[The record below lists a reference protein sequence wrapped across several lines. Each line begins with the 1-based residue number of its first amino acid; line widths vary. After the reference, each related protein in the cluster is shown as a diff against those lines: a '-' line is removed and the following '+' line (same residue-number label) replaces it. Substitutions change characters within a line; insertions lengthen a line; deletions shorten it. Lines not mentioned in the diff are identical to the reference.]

1 MERKNFSFDDYKNS
15 FNLNDMLRAPKEIT
29 PDLSVADIVTDNYRT
44 AEVFRKY
51 HIDYRCNGKMSLN
64 AACILKGLHEPDI
77 LEELQQFA
85 DAYQY
90 AEQWSVGF
98 MIDYLI
104 NIHHNYFKNNIPVV
118 LDYINR
124 FTANH
129 NKKFPE
135 IQQLPSLARQLCDKL
150 ADLASYESDKLF
162 PYIKR
167 IIYAYNNN
175 EVYGKLFIKTLGK
188 LSAEEL
194 EQYHA
199 QIKVF
204 TSQIEHLANNFSLP
218 ENACSTHRV
227 MLQKLREFIDYI
239 GQHFS
244 IEKKILIP
252 AILQMEKSL
261 LEKIY

>member
-1 MERKNFSFDDYKNS
+1 MIIKNS
-15 FNLNDMLRAPKEIT
+15 FNLNDMFKAPKEIT
-29 PDLSVADIVTDNYRT
+29 PELLVADIVNDNYRT
-44 AEVFRKY
+44 AEVFSKY
-51 HIDYRCNGKMSLN
+51 HIDYCCGGKMSLN
-64 AACILKGLHEPDI
+64 AACRLKGLHEPDI
-77 LEELQQFA
+77 LEELQQMA
-85 DAYQY
+85 NAYQQK
-90 AEQWSVGF
+90 EQWSVGF

-104 NIHHNYFKNNIPVV
+104 NVHHNYFRNNIPVV
-118 LDYINR
+118 LDYINM

-135 IQQLPSLARQLCDKL
+135 MQQLPLLVQQLCDKL
-150 ADLASYESDKLF
+150 IALVNYESDKLF

-188 LSAEEL
+188 LSAGEL

-204 TSQIEHLANNFSLP
+204 ISQIEHLANHFALP

-239 GQHFS
+239 RQHFS

-252 AILQMEKSL
+252 VILQMEKTL

>member
-1 MERKNFSFDDYKNS
+1 MFT
-15 FNLNDMLRAPKEIT
+15 APKEIT
-29 PDLSVADIVTDNYRT
+29 PDLLLADIVTDNYRT

-51 HIDYRCNGKMSLN
+51 HIDYCGGGKMSLN
-64 AACILKGLHEPDI
+64 AACRLKGLYETDI
-77 LEELQQFA
+77 LEELRQFTN
-85 DAYQY
+85 AYEN
-90 AEQWSVGF
+90 AEQWSVDF

-104 NIHHNYFKNNIPVV
+104 NIHHNYFKNTIPVV
-118 LDYINR
+118 LDYINS
-124 FTANH
+124 FTSGH
-129 NKKFPE
+129 SKKFPKM
-135 IQQLPSLARQLCDKL
+135 QQLPGLAQQLCNKL
-150 ADLASYESDKLF
+150 ADLVNYESDRLF

-204 TSQIEHLANNFSLP
+204 ISQIEQLTNNFSSP
-218 ENACSTHRV
+218 ENACSTHLV
-227 MLQKLREFIDYI
+227 MLQKLPEFIDHI
-239 GQHFS
+239 RQHFS

>member
-1 MERKNFSFDDYKNS
+1 MF
-15 FNLNDMLRAPKEIT
+15 RAQKKIT
-29 PDLSVADIVTDNYRT
+29 SDLLVTDIVTENYRT
-44 AEVFRKY
+44 ADVFRKY
-51 HIDYRCNGKMSLN
+51 NIDYCCGGKMSLN
-64 AACILKGLHEPDI
+64 AACRLSGLRESDI
-77 LEELQQFA
+77 LEELQEFA
-85 DAYQY
+85 NAYQN
-90 AEQWSVGF
+90 AEQWSVDF

-124 FTANH
+124 FIVSH

-135 IQQLPSLARQLCDKL
+135 MIPLPMLAQQLCNKL
-150 ADLASYESDKLF
+150 TDLLNYERDSQF

-188 LSAEEL
+188 LSEEKL

-204 TSQIEHLANNFSLP
+204 KLQIESLTNNFSLP
-218 ENACSTHRV
+218 ENACATQKV
-227 MLQKLREFIDYI
+227 MLQKLQEFIDYI
-239 GQHFS
+239 RQHFS